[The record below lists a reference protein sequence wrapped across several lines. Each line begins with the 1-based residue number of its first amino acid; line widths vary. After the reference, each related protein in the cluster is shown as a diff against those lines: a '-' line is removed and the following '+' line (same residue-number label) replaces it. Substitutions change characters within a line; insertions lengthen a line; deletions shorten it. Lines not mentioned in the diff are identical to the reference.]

1 MSEEKSLDSL
11 INFTCEFPIKIL
23 GTDSDVFEN
32 AVSQIMSKHDQK
44 YSEISVNKNNSK
56 NNNYIALTWVV
67 NVNNQDELDNIYR
80 DLSKDKN
87 ILFVL

>member
-1 MSEEKSLDSL
+1 MSEEKSPESL
-11 INFTCEFPIKIL
+11 INFPCEFPIKIL
-23 GTDSDVFEN
+23 GKDNDFFEN
-32 AVSQIMSKHDQK
+32 TVSQIMAKHDQK
-44 YSEISVNKNNSK
+44 YSEFSVKKNNSK
-56 NNNYIALTWVV
+56 NKNYIALTWVV

>member
-1 MSEEKSLDSL
+1 
-11 INFTCEFPIKIL
+11 
-23 GTDSDVFEN
+23 
-32 AVSQIMSKHDQK
+32 MSKHDQK
-44 YSEISVNKNNSK
+44 YSEISVKKNNSK
-56 NNNYIALTWVV
+56 NKNYIALTWVV

>member
-1 MSEEKSLDSL
+1 MSEEKSLESL
-11 INFTCEFPIKIL
+11 IDFPCDFPIKIL
-23 GTDSDVFEN
+23 GKDSDVFEN
-32 AVSQIMSKHDQK
+32 TVSQIMAKHDQK
-44 YSEISVNKNNSK
+44 YPKIKVKKNNSK
-56 NNNYIALTWVV
+56 NKNYIALTWVV

>member
-1 MSEEKSLDSL
+1 MSEEKSRESL
-11 INFTCEFPIKIL
+11 IDFPCKFPIKIL
-23 GTDSDVFEN
+23 GKDSDVFEN
-32 AVSQIMSKHDQK
+32 TVSKIMAKHDQK
-44 YSEISVNKNNSK
+44 YSEFSVKKNNSK
-56 NNNYIALTWVV
+56 NKNYIALTWVV

>member
-1 MSEEKSLDSL
+1 MSEEKSLESL
-11 INFTCEFPIKIL
+11 IDFPCDFPIKIL
-23 GTDSDVFEN
+23 GKDSDVFEN
-32 AVSQIMSKHDQK
+32 TVSQIMAKYDQK
-44 YSEISVNKNNSK
+44 YSKIKVKKNNSK
-56 NNNYIALTWVV
+56 NKNYIALTWVV